1 MAEYSLQPPQGARLM
16 FASRHPSTA
25 SQSPTHLRQT
35 PDDFIAHLS
44 PLTALDTF
52 RAPTGPLKACM
63 DAATTTEQNFAIRA
77 AVASKSIYEWLD
89 ELRDWSWRAQ
99 GGLGFQTPA
108 FAKRKPS
115 LRGRSGS
122 LVNDAPEEREEGE
135 EEEEEEK
142 ETTRPGDTYI
152 GSLLESDLAR
162 YETRLDQ
169 IQAELDK
176 LEMEEIK
183 RHVLHNHI
191 MPLSRPG
198 TPASPTLERQF
209 GMVSLASYTKMD
221 DMTAVI
227 TATVVQALPN
237 LSKLMRLMNA
247 WSVRLA
253 VLRRIPS
260 WLSSVADAESAVQTG
275 WTTIK
280 SESKSQAEHSLES
293 GTSGISELSKHD
305 FDVMKSFLE
314 AKVTKAAQAL
324 DYMLDSL
331 EGRDDTLPEEW
342 LDRMD
347 NLEREYAEWSATCE
361 RKLRDAE
368 VTALQGDAKQVT
380 REISPEES
388 AKDELEED
396 ETIYDTTVVI
406 NVQDADDHESDESS
420 RMVDENVDIS
430 SDDSDG
436 RPVPS
441 VEDGDTSN
449 GSLNIPVTN
458 ELGPTKDSGTNG
470 SRAVSEVDLDGDD
483 FSLGPRE
490 AERETS
496 LPRILKRPAVA
507 PKRQRDPART
517 PDLAPSNSTRSS
529 PQTPPR
535 ESRSVSLPLSDMPS
549 VPEDPED
556 EDDPLQ
562 TPLTSCYGGN
572 LQELG
577 SPIILSDPSG
587 EDDHLRQQISQIL
600 ENIPAKIQLSSKP
613 SFLSHLNP
621 PDLQLPYSKPRATAD
636 KSVRSKSSMSS
647 RASTP
652 SFMLAPVSRP
662 RHQHGNQ
669 DIKMY
674 HLSRANGDPPI
685 KLFIRCVGERGER
698 VMVRVGG
705 GWADLGEY
713 LKEYAIHHGRRSN
726 HGSESRLEVRDIPRS
741 ASSMSNR
748 PSASPP
754 NRPSPISRPGSA
766 ADTSPIFVKKTR
778 KTSAGEDLLGPRL
791 PRTPL
796 AYGAAR
802 ASEPP
807 SSGSA
812 SGSTGRSRSSSRL
825 SWTEED
831 SSLGM
836 AGPRSSRKEIPQES
850 LEWVESVKEKVR
862 AASGG
867 SDMARSAAAATAG
880 DQGSGKFGELG
891 KVGGTKRVF
900 RKAS

>member
-1 MAEYSLQPPQGARLM
+1 MDGA
-16 FASRHPSTA
+16 TV
-25 SQSPTHLRQT
+25 
-35 PDDFIAHLS
+35 
-44 PLTALDTF
+44 
-52 RAPTGPLKACM
+52 
-63 DAATTTEQNFAIRA
+63 TEQNFAVRA

-89 ELRDWSWRAQ
+89 ELRDWPWRAQ

-115 LRGRSGS
+115 ARGRSGS
-122 LVNDAPEEREEGE
+122 LVEDAPEE
-135 EEEEEEK
+135 K
-142 ETTRPGDTYI
+142 TTHPDDAYI

-176 LEMEEIK
+176 LEMEDIK

-209 GMVSLASYTKMD
+209 GMASLAAYTKMD

-237 LSKLMRLMNA
+237 LSKLMRLMAA

-260 WLSSVADAESAVQTG
+260 WLSSVADAESAIQAG
-275 WTTIK
+275 WTTIS
-280 SESKSQAEHSLES
+280 SESKAQVERCSESQASASPEF
-293 GTSGISELSKHD
+293 SKHD
-305 FDVMKSFLE
+305 FDIMKLVLE
-314 AKVTKAAQAL
+314 KKVSAAAQAL
-324 DYMLDSL
+324 DFMLDSL

-347 NLEREYAEWSATCE
+347 NAEREYAEWSAACE
-361 RKLRDAE
+361 KKLRDAE
-368 VTALQGDAKQVT
+368 VAALQRHMRQVA
-380 REISPEES
+380 RENSPEAS
-388 AKDELEED
+388 AKEESEED
-396 ETIYDTTVVI
+396 ETVYDTTVVI
-406 NVQDADDHESDESS
+406 NVQDADDHQSDEPSQI
-420 RMVDENVDIS
+420 VDENTEIS
-430 SDDSDG
+430 SDDAE

-441 VEDGDTSN
+441 VEEADMSH
-449 GSLNIPVTN
+449 GSLNFSITN
-458 ELGPTKDSGTNG
+458 EMGFTRDSGVNG
-470 SRAVSEVDLDGDD
+470 GRAISEVDLDGDD
-483 FSLGPRE
+483 FSLVPRDS
-490 AERETS
+490 ERESS
-496 LPRILKRPAVA
+496 LPRSSGRPAVA

-517 PDLAPSNSTRSS
+517 PELVPSNSTRSS
-529 PQTPPR
+529 PHTPPR
-535 ESRSVSLPLSDMPS
+535 ESRSVSLPLSDMPP

-562 TPLTSCYGGN
+562 TPLTSFYDGN
-572 LQELG
+572 SQELG
-577 SPIILSDPSG
+577 SPIILSDPTG
-587 EDDHLRQQISQIL
+587 EDDHLRQQISEIL

-621 PDLQLPYSKPRATAD
+621 PDLQLPYSKPRSTTD
-636 KSVRSKSSMSS
+636 KSVRSRSSMSS

-662 RHQHGNQ
+662 RQQRGNQ
-669 DIKMY
+669 DIKIY
-674 HLSRANGDPPI
+674 HLSRANSDKPI
-685 KLFIRCVGERGER
+685 KLFIRCVGEHGER

-741 ASSMSNR
+741 VSSMSNR
-748 PSASPP
+748 RLSTSPP
-754 NRPSPISRPGSA
+754 DRPSPPSRPGSA

-796 AYGAAR
+796 AYGATR

-825 SWTEED
+825 SWAEED

-880 DQGSGKFGELG
+880 EQGSGKFGELG
-891 KVGGTKRVF
+891 RVGGTKRLF